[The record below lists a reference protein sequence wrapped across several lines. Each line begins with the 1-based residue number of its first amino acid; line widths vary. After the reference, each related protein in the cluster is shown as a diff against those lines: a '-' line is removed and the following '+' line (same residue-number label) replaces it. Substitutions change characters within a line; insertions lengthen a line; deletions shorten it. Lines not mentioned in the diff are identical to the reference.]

1 MGTISYFNGN
11 LAFYRTDFRQFNLDD
26 NASTDQLAI
35 FVFDTFSTPYDPYAT
50 AWRIELVIEGM
61 ESHVITEGPFAGDE
75 VPIAGTVTA
84 IRQYNQQGN
93 LIMQGTGLAADVVT
107 LSRLIKDD
115 DPKAWG
121 VLMQGDHVFNGANN
135 SGVDWAGDDI
145 TTSAGN
151 DTVNAN
157 GGDDYIRDGGGRDA
171 YFGGDGW
178 DALSYAEH
186 WFWDDPAGA
195 LVGLRVDLGA
205 GTVRGPDKQ
214 TDTVAGIEAIR
225 GTHLNDTMVGSND
238 SDQFMGLGGNDRFD
252 GLGGFDEVRYDRDD
266 RYYGYD
272 GILANMANGRVR
284 DGFGTTDR
292 ITNIEAIRGSNVR
305 DRIYDDTGNNR
316 IRGEGG
322 DDYINVSGGNDTLR
336 GGAGRD
342 QFVFTG
348 TAFGTDVIED
358 FSKADRDRIQIL
370 AADDIGDLTITQD
383 GTTAVI
389 RLNANSQVRVLN
401 FDIDDFAA
409 GDFIF

>member
-1 MGTISYFNGN
+1 MGTITFFNGN
-11 LAFYRTDFRQFNLDD
+11 LAFYRTDFRDFIFDD
-26 NASTDQLAI
+26 NSSTEQLAV
-35 FVFDTFSTPYDPYAT
+35 FVFDTQAQAFDPYAS

-61 ESHVITEGPFAGDE
+61 EYHTIAEGPFAGEE

-93 LIMQGTGLAADVVT
+93 LIMQGTGLTADVAT
-107 LSRLIKDD
+107 LARLIDTDD
-115 DPKAWG
+115 GKAWD
-121 VLMQGDHVFNGANN
+121 VLTQGDHVFNGANA
-135 SGVDWAGDDI
+135 SGVDWQGDDI

-157 GGDDYIRDGGGRDA
+157 GGDDFIKDAGGRDA

-178 DALSYAEH
+178 DTVSYADH
-186 WFWDDPAGA
+186 WFWDNPGGA

-214 TDTVAGIEAIR
+214 TDTMSGIEAVR
-225 GTHLNDTMVGSND
+225 GTHLNDTMVGSSGN
-238 SDQFMGLGGNDRFD
+238 DQFMGLGGNDRFD
-252 GLGGFDEVRYDRDD
+252 GLAGFDEVRYDRDD
-266 RYYGYD
+266 RFMGYD
-272 GILANMANGRVR
+272 GILANLANGRVR

-292 ITNIEAIRGSNVR
+292 IANIEAIRGSNVR
-305 DRIYDDTGNNR
+305 DRIYDDTANNR

-336 GGAGRD
+336 GGIGRD

-348 TAFGTDVIED
+348 TAFGIDVIED

-389 RLNANSQVRVLN
+389 RLNAGSQVRVLN

>member
-1 MGTISYFNGN
+1 MGTFNYYNGN
-11 LAFYRTDFRQFNLDD
+11 LAFYRTDFRNFIFDET
-26 NASTDQLAI
+26 ASTDQLAV
-35 FVFDTFSTPYDPYAT
+35 FVFDTNAATFDPYAT

-61 ESHVITEGPFAGDE
+61 VFHTITEGPFAGEE

-84 IRQYNQQGN
+84 IRQYNAQGT
-93 LIMQGTGLAADVVT
+93 LIMEGSGLTADVVT
-107 LSRLIKDD
+107 LARLIDTDD
-115 DPKAWG
+115 RRAWD
-121 VLMQGDHVFNGANN
+121 VLTQGDHVFNGAND
-135 SGVDWAGDDI
+135 SGVDWQGDDI
-145 TTSAGN
+145 NTTAGS
-151 DTVNAN
+151 DIVNAN
-157 GGDDYIRDGGGRDA
+157 GGDDFIKDAGGRDS
-171 YFGGDGW
+171 YIGGAGW
-178 DALSYAEH
+178 DTLSYADH
-186 WFWDDPAGA
+186 WFWNNPGGA

-214 TDTVAGIEAIR
+214 VDTLSGIESVR
-225 GTHLNDTMVGSND
+225 GTHLNDTMVGSSG

-266 RYYGYD
+266 RFMGYD
-272 GILANMANGRVR
+272 GISANMAKGRVR

-292 ITNIEAIRGSNVR
+292 IANIEAIRGSNMR
-305 DRIYDDTGNNR
+305 DRIYDDMGDNR

-336 GGAGRD
+336 GGIGRD

-348 TAFGTDVIED
+348 TSFGIDVIED

-370 AADDIGDLTITQD
+370 AADDMGDLTLRQD

-389 RLNANSQVRVLN
+389 RLNGSSQIRVLN